1 MTIKSKII
9 SLIVSVIIFIIFTG
23 IVYRAFEVKKLN
35 RLENYIRQI
44 ERIQSIPTIEV

>member
-9 SLIVSVIIFIIFTG
+9 SLIFLVVIFTC
-23 IVYRAFEVKKLN
+23 IVYRTFEVKRLN

-44 ERIQSIPTIEV
+44 KRIQSIPTIEV